1 MSDTLKLEATQ
12 ALAELAEWHVQS
24 GIDGASNIWILK
36 PGGKSRG
43 RGISCTNSWADIK
56 VWPPPPPCPT
66 SSPGLPTSLAECLS
80 MTAARLH
87 QPKKLHKVSKQPV
100 SEAAVMKRHA
110 SKHVQAEVLTA
121 QAYGVACAGP
131 P

>member
-56 VWPPPPPCPT
+56 VCPPPPPCPT
-66 SSPGLPTSLAECLS
+66 HLTRPTNKSC
-80 MTAARLH
+80 
-87 QPKKLHKVSKQPV
+87 
-100 SEAAVMKRHA
+100 
-110 SKHVQAEVLTA
+110 
-121 QAYGVACAGP
+121 
-131 P
+131 